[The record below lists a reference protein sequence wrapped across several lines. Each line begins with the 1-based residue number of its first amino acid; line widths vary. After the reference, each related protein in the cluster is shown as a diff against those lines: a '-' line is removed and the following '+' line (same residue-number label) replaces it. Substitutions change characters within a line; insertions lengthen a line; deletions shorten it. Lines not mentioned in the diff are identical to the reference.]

1 MKLKYFTLL
10 LFGAVSTL
18 ESLAQITVDTI
29 QYRFIFDVQMKTIE
43 GSTTLNNDEHW
54 LDIGRKGGSEYYSK
68 WKVQRMHLIDSIMSV
83 GGTSDDVIKEAQ
95 KQGLETSYFNYIICK
110 NYPAQG
116 QQTINYYSLQQL
128 QYTEDMGMNWELED
142 GDTLIL
148 GHHCNKAISTYHGR
162 TWTAWYTL
170 DIPLMEG
177 PWKLYGLPGLILR
190 AIDDKNEFIFSCI
203 GIEKPQNVPIRL
215 RVDKVVKMEPHKA
228 HQTIEAMADDPEG
241 YMLMKRGKKFK
252 TIMLDKNG
260 RSIPVTPIKWIYI
273 ESY

>member
-10 LFGAVSTL
+10 LIGAVSTL

-54 LDIGRKGGSEYYSK
+54 LDIGRKGVSEYYSK

-95 KQGLETSYFNYIICK
+95 KQGFETSYFNYVICK
-110 NYPAQG
+110 NYPVQG

-148 GHHCNKAISTYHGR
+148 GHHCNKAISNYHGR